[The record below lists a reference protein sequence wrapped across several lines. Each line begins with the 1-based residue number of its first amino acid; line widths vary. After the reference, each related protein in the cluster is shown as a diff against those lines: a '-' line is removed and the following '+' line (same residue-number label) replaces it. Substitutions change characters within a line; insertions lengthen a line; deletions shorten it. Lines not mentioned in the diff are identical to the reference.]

1 MNKHLLS
8 LLSSLILL
16 SVMISLL
23 CACIANDNYPKIPTT
38 EVTIT
43 QEIST
48 YDPLNK
54 CRIRT
59 EFSYDSLETIDV
71 PLVDEHILTQEESSH
86 PKDEPLRFAYS
97 IPVKIHP
104 GLQGSWHSL
113 EDDIKIWRVRI
124 VSPGA
129 LSLNF
134 GFTNYHLPSGGCLFL
149 YSPDFSTI
157 IGPYSDK
164 DNAEHAQLWT
174 PVINGEEVIIEL
186 TLPKSTTETLELEI
200 GFVNHGYK

>member
-1 MNKHLLS
+1 M
-8 LLSSLILL
+8 
-16 SVMISLL
+16 
-23 CACIANDNYPKIPTT
+23 IPTT
-38 EVTIT
+38 EVAIT

-48 YDPLNK
+48 NDPVNN

-59 EFSYDSLETIDV
+59 EYSYDSLETIV
-71 PLVDEHILTQEESSH
+71 VTLVDEHTLTQEESRN
-86 PKDEPLRFAYS
+86 PKDEPFRFAYS
-97 IPVKIHP
+97 IPVMIHP

-113 EDDIKIWRVRI
+113 EDDIQIWRVKI

-134 GFTNYHLPSGGCLFL
+134 GFTNYHMPSGGCLFL
-149 YSPDFSTI
+149 YSPDFVTI

-164 DNAEHAQLWT
+164 DNAEHFQLWT
-174 PVINGEEVIIEL
+174 PIINGEEVIIEL